1 MAQLPQG
8 APSPTSEHSV
18 TVLTRISDFL
28 FQEHSSAASRIL
40 LVIVAAVLA
49 HILIDVIGRVSEWLL
64 TVSHRSKGRLW
75 SVAQKPKFATM
86 VRLAANTATTAVY
99 FVAVGLILEEAGINL
114 TAYLASASI
123 VGLAI
128 SFGSQSLVQD
138 TVVGLTL
145 LFSDA
150 LDVDDTVEIVG
161 ATIVV
166 GRVQEIGLRF
176 TKVVNLYNQVVYI
189 PNRTIAN
196 VSRFPD
202 GGVYAYVDIHIPD
215 GTDAAA
221 VVSAVKPVAES
232 MQHQFAAII
241 LEAAIIDPLAPSA
254 DAAWHYVRVRFKIW
268 PGQGALIETT
278 FRQRVLRAMRA
289 FDPNF
294 ADWQVPVSYRAQPAA
309 VSVAGV

>member
-1 MAQLPQG
+1 MP
-8 APSPTSEHSV
+8 EHPV
-18 TVLTRISDFL
+18 TVLTRLSDFL
-28 FQEHSSAASRIL
+28 FKEQSSAASRIL
-40 LVIVAAVLA
+40 LVVVAAALG
-49 HILIDVIGRVSEWLL
+49 HILIRIIGATSEWVLMA
-64 TVSHRSKGRLW
+64 SHRSKARLW

-86 VRLAANTATTAVY
+86 VRLMANTATTAIY
-99 FVAVGLILEEAGINL
+99 FVAIGLVMEEAGVNL

-176 TKVVNLYNQVVYI
+176 TKIVNLYNQVVYI

-215 GTDAAA
+215 GTEAAA
-221 VVSAVKPVAES
+221 VVAVIKPVAES

-241 LEAAIIDPLAPSA
+241 LEAAIIDPMAPTA

-278 FRQRVLRAMRA
+278 FRQRALRAMKT

-294 ADWQVPVSYRAQPAA
+294 ADWQVPVSYRAQPAT
-309 VSVAGV
+309 VPLD

>member
-1 MAQLPQG
+1 M
-8 APSPTSEHSV
+8 SEHTV
-18 TVLTRISDFL
+18 TVLTRVSDFL
-28 FQEHSSAASRIL
+28 FKEQSSAASRIL
-40 LVIVAAVLA
+40 LVIVAAVLG
-49 HILIDVIGRVSEWLL
+49 HVLIDLIGRISEWLL
-64 TVSHRSKGRLW
+64 MMSHRSKARLW

-86 VRLAANTATTAVY
+86 VRLAANTATSAVY
-99 FVAVGLILEEAGINL
+99 FVAIGLVLEEAGINL

-176 TKVVNLYNQVVYI
+176 TKVINLYNQVVYI

-215 GTDAAA
+215 GTDSAA
-221 VVSAVKPVAES
+221 VVAAIKPVAES

-241 LEAAIIDPLAPSA
+241 LEAAIIDPMAPTA

-278 FRQRVLRAMRA
+278 FRQRALRAMKA

-294 ADWQVPVSYRAQPAA
+294 ADWQVPVSYRAQPSAA
-309 VSVAGV
+309 PLPSPALGAS